1 MPEFLRF
8 DPTACRFPAPAV
20 PVLPALRRRALG
32 APGGDPL
39 AGPEARFFAR
49 GRYALHAA
57 YRLAGLGPGGMLLA
71 PSYHCRTMLDPAL
84 ALGAAVHC
92 YPVQPD
98 LQPDLEAL
106 RRVLASG
113 LPARVL
119 VLPHYFGV
127 EQPPAVLAEV
137 QALCV
142 LHGITLVEDACH
154 AWPLALRRAPLC
166 AAGEGHLL
174 VASPYKFLPCEE
186 GGVLWG
192 PPAALAGVVLRAPG
206 LWQELRGWKRA
217 WERSRAAAAQ
227 PVPAPLPEAPG
238 ERGREWREVDEHPSP
253 MYLAADEGRQG
264 LRQSRWLLRRTPPAA
279 LAAQRRRHYQHWL
292 QAVAPLAG
300 ARPLFPQLG
309 ADDVPYMFPLLL
321 ERHDPAFYR
330 LKQAGVP
337 IWRWDDMALSDC
349 PTAAAYRLRL
359 LHLPCHQ
366 GLSTAQM
373 EWLADAVCRG
383 LA

>member
-8 DPTACRFPAPAV
+8 DPTACQFPAPAL
-20 PVLPALRRRALG
+20 PLLPALRRLTLA
-32 APGGDPL
+32 APGSDPL
-39 AGPEARFFAR
+39 AGPGVRFFAR

-57 YRLAGLGPGGMLLA
+57 YRLAGLAADGVLLA

-92 YPVQPD
+92 YPLQPD

-106 RRVLASG
+106 GRLLASDLPVRVL
-113 LPARVL
+113 L
-119 VLPHYFGV
+119 LPHYFGC
-127 EQPPAVLAEV
+127 EQPPALLAQV
-137 QALCV
+137 QALCAR
-142 LHGITLVEDACH
+142 HGVTLVEDACH
-154 AWPLALRRAPLC
+154 AWPLALRRGPLC
-166 AAGEGHLL
+166 GAGHLL

-192 PPAALAGVVLRAPG
+192 APAALAGVVLRPPG
-206 LWQELRGWKRA
+206 LWQEVRGWKRA
-217 WERSRAAAAQ
+217 WERSRRAAVQPATAA
-227 PVPAPLPEAPG
+227 LPEAPG
-238 ERGREWREVDEHPSP
+238 ERGCEWREVDERPSP
-253 MYLAADEGRQG
+253 MYQAADEGRQG
-264 LRQSRWLLRRTPPAA
+264 LRQSRWLLRRTAA
-279 LAAQRRRHYQHWL
+279 APLAAQRRRHYQRWL
-292 QAVAPLAG
+292 QAVAPLAA

-337 IWRWDDMALSDC
+337 IWRWDDMALSAC
-349 PTAAAYRLRL
+349 PTAADYRLRL

-366 GLSTAQM
+366 GLSAAQM
-373 EWLADAVCRG
+373 DWLVDTVCRG